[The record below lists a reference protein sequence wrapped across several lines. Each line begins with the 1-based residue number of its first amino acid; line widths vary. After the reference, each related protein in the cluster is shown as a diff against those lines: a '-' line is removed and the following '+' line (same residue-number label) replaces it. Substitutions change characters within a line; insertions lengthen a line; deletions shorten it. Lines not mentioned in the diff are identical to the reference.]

1 MTTLA
6 TNAGGSVPTDGVT
19 LDSPRTGAPT
29 YPEMREPDELSQDAE
44 LTVSHSAA
52 TLPEPDELAAVADRR
67 ARLVERHGRS
77 LREHTAR
84 GALVNT
90 VFLISFSALGFVRG
104 FVLAHF
110 LTRADYGVWGIL
122 VVSLGTILWLKQVG
136 IGDKFIQQDDPDQEV
151 AFQKAFTLELA
162 FNAIFMVV
170 LALALPVIAIVY
182 NQWKLVPPGI
192 VLLLLLPAGALQAPF
207 WVYYRDMEFFRQRL
221 MQGIEPVVGF
231 VVAVG
236 MAAAGAGYWALAG
249 GLLAGSWSSAIVAI
263 IFSPYKL
270 RLRFDVGTLRSY
282 ATFSWP
288 LFVGNG
294 ASMVV
299 AQSAVIA
306 GNAKLGLAGVGVVA
320 LASNI
325 TVLTQRV
332 DALVTQ
338 TLYPA
343 ICAVRDRLDL
353 LGESFVKSNRLA
365 LMWAMPF
372 GVGLALFCGDLVHYL
387 LGDKW
392 KPAVTLLQFYGV
404 IAAVGHIGYNWDAF
418 MRATARTRPIA
429 VASVS
434 SMVAFLAI
442 GLPMLFAHGLTGLA
456 IGVAAQTAANMIVRS
471 YYLAKLFEGFTY
483 LRHASRA
490 VIPTVP
496 AVVAVFAVRLVESGP
511 RTFAMAVGEL
521 SLYIAITIVF
531 TWWSERQLLRE
542 ALAYVHRR
550 KPAEAP
556 V

>member
-6 TNAGGSVPTDGVT
+6 SNDRGSVPALEGS
-19 LDSPRTGAPT
+19 LDSLGAVAQTHP
-29 YPEMREPDELSQDAE
+29 PMREADELSQDAE

-52 TLPEPDELAAVADRR
+52 TLPDPDDMQAVADRR

-77 LREHTAR
+77 LRQHTAR

-90 VFLISFSALGFVRG
+90 AFLVALSTLGFIRG

-136 IGDKFIQQDDPDQEV
+136 IGDRYIQQDDADQEI

-162 FNAIFMVV
+162 FNLIFMAILAIALPIV
-170 LALALPVIAIVY
+170 ALAY

-207 WVYYRDMEFFRQRL
+207 WVFYRDMEFVRQRSL
-221 MQGIEPVVGF
+221 QAIEPIVGF

-236 MAAAGAGYWALAG
+236 MAAAGFGYWALAG
-249 GLLAGSWSSAIVAI
+249 GVLAGAWASAIVAVI
-263 IFSPYKL
+263 ASPYKL

-282 ATFSWP
+282 ASFSWP
-288 LFVGNG
+288 LMIGNG

-306 GNAKLGLAGVGVVA
+306 GNIKLGLAGVGVVA

-332 DALVTQ
+332 DGLVTT

-372 GVGLALFCGDLVHYL
+372 GVGLALFCDDLVHFL
-387 LGDKW
+387 LGEKW
-392 KPAVTLLQFYGV
+392 RAAVTLLQFYGV

-429 VASVS
+429 VASVA
-434 SMVAFLAI
+434 SMVAFLVV
-442 GLPMLFAHGLTGLA
+442 GLPLLFVYGLTGLA
-456 IGVAAQTAANMIVRS
+456 IGVAVQTGVNLIFRA
-471 YYLAKLFEGFTY
+471 YYLGKLFDGFTY

-490 VIPTVP
+490 VIPTIP
-496 AVVAVFAVRLVESGP
+496 AVLAVFALRIAESGQ
-511 RTFAMAVGEL
+511 RSFAEAVGEL
-521 SLYIAITIVF
+521 SVYIAITIAA
-531 TWWSERQLLRE
+531 TWWSEKSLLRE
-542 ALAYVHRR
+542 ALGYVKSRG
-550 KPAEAP
+550 AVEATA
-556 V
+556 